1 MNLFKLISATSREQI
16 HPLAIGI
23 VNECALVKKFDVL
36 GHFKYKDHNK
46 NEVEV

>member
-16 HPLAIGI
+16 YPLAIGI
-23 VNECALVKKFDVL
+23 VNEYALVKKFDVL